1 MRCLYKFA
9 VDDFLEEMHLKQVI
23 PMPKTISKI
32 FTKNI
37 TGDLLQKQRIYNYF
51 SILEAFSFNAFRDL
65 IKWGIILTT
74 WNVNNEIT

>member
-37 TGDLLQKQRIYNYF
+37 TGDLLQK
-51 SILEAFSFNAFRDL
+51 
-65 IKWGIILTT
+65 
-74 WNVNNEIT
+74 